1 MLDRFSLRTFY
12 TLSNEKNFS
21 NTANIL
27 CLSQPAVSHQI
38 HILEDYLETR
48 LFDRIKGEV
57 TLTPAG
63 KILLKYAKEILELY
77 QQAEKEIEELT
88 KSARGRL
95 VIGASTT
102 IGQYFLPAILGKFK
116 ELFPKIEIFLTN
128 ANTKEITAQLLHN
141 LIDLGLVEGPVQHR
155 DVLVEKFIEDEL
167 VVIAPLKHRWQE
179 EKEIDWEEFK
189 KEPIIMREQGSGTR
203 KVIEEILE
211 KVGIKLSDLNVKME
225 LGSSEAI
232 KASVEAG
239 LGIGII
245 SQWAVL
251 KEKKLNSLKILRLN
265 GVRFKRDFTVILK
278 HNRFKTKTL
287 EQFLNFLKESKIN
300 YSQLF

>member
-12 TLSNEKNFS
+12 TLSNEKSFS

-38 HILEDYLETR
+38 HILEEALEAR

-57 TLTPAG
+57 SLTPAG
-63 KILLKYAKEILELY
+63 EILFKYARDILNLY
-77 QQAEKEIEELT
+77 QKAEKEIADLT
-88 KSARGRL
+88 QTSHGRL

-102 IGQYFLPAILGKFK
+102 IGQYLLPTILGKFK
-116 ELFPKIEIFLTN
+116 DLYPKFEIFLTN
-128 ANTKEITAQLLHN
+128 ANTKEITSQLLNN
-141 LIDLGLVEGPVQHR
+141 LIDLGLVEGPVSHR
-155 DVLVEKFIEDEL
+155 DILVEKFIEDEL
-167 VVIAPLKHRWQE
+167 VVIASVKHHWQE
-179 EKEIDWEEFK
+179 EKEIEQDEFK
-189 KEPIIMREQGSGTR
+189 KEPIIFREQGSGTR

-211 KVGIKLSDLNVKME
+211 KAEIKLSDLNIKME

-232 KASVEAG
+232 KSAVETG

-251 KEKKLNSLKILRLN
+251 KEKKLNSLKILRIKGL
-265 GVRFKRDFTVILK
+265 RFQRDFTIILK
-278 HNRFKTKTL
+278 HGHFRTKPM
-287 EQFLNFLKESKIN
+287 EQFLSFLNPTS
-300 YSQLF
+300 